1 MGVRLPWGAQPSLIV
16 TDINHAYF
24 AFCSEYKAE
33 AIADSLRRGLSVLNL
48 EETVKSGDRVLLK
61 PNLVMA
67 KTPELA
73 VTTHPEVVR
82 AVAMVLDDCGA
93 RLYLGDS
100 PGFGSLERCLEKSG
114 LRAVMREMDIA
125 MVSFAEETTILEP
138 ENLVAKKM
146 TLATA
151 AFDYDKII
159 NLPKLKTHAMMGSTL
174 AVKNLFGFIPG
185 LQKAKWHLRAGH
197 DRQFFARMML
207 DIYKQTAPAWN
218 FLDGIVAMEGE
229 GPTGGRPR
237 HCGLLALSAD
247 APVLD
252 YLVEKWIGYPEL
264 TPLSQEAQKI
274 GWLPEKRLSACGPAA
289 DKPLSPVIKPAKGA
303 DQATFPGQ
311 RLWRRIFVLR
321 PLVARSRC
329 HRCRVCVEHCPAQA
343 MKLVDGKIV
352 IDYKR
357 CIRCYCCQEL
367 CPYRAIRVGYGFGSW

>member
-1 MGVRLPWGAQPSLIV
+1 MPAHV
-16 TDINHAYF
+16 YF
-24 AFCSEYKAE
+24 DFCSEYKAKT
-33 AIADSLRRGLSVLNL
+33 IADYLRRGLSALNL
-48 EETVKSGDRVLLK
+48 EGAVKSGDRILLK

-67 KTPELA
+67 KAPELA

-82 AVAMVLDDCGA
+82 AVAMVLNDCGA

-114 LRAVMREMDIA
+114 LKAVMREMDIA
-125 MVSFAEETTILEP
+125 VVSFDKESTILDP
-138 ENLVAKKM
+138 ENLVAKKL

-159 NLPKLKTHAMMGSTL
+159 NLPKLKTHAMMGTTL

-185 LQKAKWHLRAGH
+185 LRKAKWHLRAGH
-197 DRQFFARMML
+197 DRHLFAQVML
-207 DIYKQTAPAWN
+207 DIYKQIIPTWN

-229 GPTGGRPR
+229 GPTGGQPR
-237 HCGLLALSAD
+237 HCGLLALSND
-247 APVLD
+247 APLLD

-264 TPLSQEAQKI
+264 TPLSQEAKNL
-274 GWLPEKRLSACGPAA
+274 GWLPEERLCTGGPAGE
-289 DKPLSPVIKPAKGA
+289 KPLSPVIRPAKGA

-311 RLWRRIFVLR
+311 RFWGRFFVRR
-321 PLVARSRC
+321 PLITRSRC
-329 HRCRVCVEHCPAQA
+329 HRCRVCVKHCPAQA
-343 MKLVDGKIV
+343 MKLIDGKIV

-367 CPYRAIRVGYGFGSW
+367 CPYGAVRVGYGLGL